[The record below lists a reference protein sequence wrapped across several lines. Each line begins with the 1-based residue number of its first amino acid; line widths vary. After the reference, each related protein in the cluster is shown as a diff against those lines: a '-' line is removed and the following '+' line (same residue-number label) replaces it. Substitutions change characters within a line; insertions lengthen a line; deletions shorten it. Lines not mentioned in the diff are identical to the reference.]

1 MPLSHPRGPAVDAA
15 RAALRACGVLIVVAL
30 IAVVLLL
37 MRAVGAPAALAA
49 HGFTAPSAA
58 TQAASELVYSSF
70 LGDRSEFWAASPTAL
85 QQPRRIA
92 TVSHADGFGLRAS
105 LSPRGRHIAYLTLPR
120 GSYDGATQGVLWLMA
135 IDGSGGRTLAE
146 GLDAVRAPVWSPDGR
161 RVAVRR
167 AHPEPGDVTRYSL
180 VVVDVARGEVSVPL
194 PPMAGDGIYPFGWS
208 DDSRSVYLAVIASGG
223 TDFLRVGLD
232 GSSAG
237 LVHASDGIARDFRL
251 APDGTRVVYNE
262 APSGAASPYRL
273 LTAALTTGQI
283 TELNRGAEPLLSP
296 LWRPGSASIV
306 AGSGPGPLLSGGGL
320 VEFGAGG
327 AAAPTL
333 LLAAPQGGLAVPLG
347 WPSEGRWLAAQ
358 QLTGSNL
365 ARITSAR
372 LVVVDQVGGRTLPI
386 TSAGYLEF
394 VGWSGGG

>member
-1 MPLSHPRGPAVDAA
+1 MPLSHPRGPAVDAV
-15 RAALRACGVLIVVAL
+15 RAALRAGGALVVVAL
-30 IAVVLLL
+30 IAVALLL
-37 MRAVGAPAALAA
+37 MRAAEAPAALAA
-49 HGFTAPSAA
+49 HGFTAPSAG

-105 LSPRGRHIAYLTLPR
+105 LSPSGRHIAYLTLPR
-120 GSYDGATQGVLWLMA
+120 GSYDPATQGVLWLMG

-167 AHPEPGDVTRYSL
+167 AHREPGDVMRYSL

-208 DDSRSVYLAVIASGG
+208 DDSRSVYLAVITSGG

-232 GSSAG
+232 GSSAS
-237 LVHASDGIARDFRL
+237 LLHASDGIARDFRL
-251 APDGTRVVYNE
+251 APEGTRVVYNE
-262 APSGAASPYRL
+262 APAGAASLYRL
-273 LTAALTTGQI
+273 LTATLTTGQI
-283 TELNRGAEPLLSP
+283 TELNRGAEPLLNP

-306 AGSGPGPLLSGGGL
+306 TGSGPGHRLSGGGL

-333 LLAAPQGGLAVPLG
+333 LLAAPQGGFAAPLG
-347 WPSEGRWLAAQ
+347 WSADGRWLAAQ
-358 QLTGSNL
+358 QFTGSDL
-365 ARITSAR
+365 ARVGSAR
-372 LVVVDQVGGRTLPI
+372 LVVMDQTAGRAWPVAP
-386 TSAGYLEF
+386 AGYLEF